1 MTIAFIPKLYLDD
14 IPLFIVPDSIG
25 FDAGSATLVSQ
36 VITHG
41 SQVKVTQTPDY
52 TNSRGNV
59 QFQITVNASDNE
71 RENPMLLF
79 NKYKQK
85 SISGV
90 GSVIKILPEA
100 GVGGLIFTNM
110 LLINTLNGNF
120 TVNAP
125 ISFNFEGNPAV
136 PLTT

>member
-14 IPLFIVPDSIG
+14 IPLFIVPDSSG

-41 SQVKVTQTPDY
+41 SQVKVIHTTD
-52 TNSRGNV
+52 NANRKGMV
-59 QFQITVNASDNE
+59 RFQITLNASDNE
-71 RENPMLLF
+71 RENPILLF
-79 NKYKQK
+79 NKYKEK
-85 SISGV
+85 SSLML
-90 GSVIKILPEA
+90 GSVIQILPEVGA
-100 GVGGLIFTNM
+100 GGLVFTNM
-110 LLINTLNGNF
+110 KLANSLSGDLTM
-120 TVNAP
+120 NAA